1 MVDYLLE
8 IGLEEVPA
16 GTIDDVISQLSNKL
30 MTILSDKRISY
41 DSFKTFGTPRRI
53 ALRINGLAEKGDS
66 ITLETK
72 GPSVKS
78 AYKDGEPTK
87 ALEGFCRSQGITAD
101 SLVVKKLNND
111 EYVYAIKDIEG
122 VDVRAELAGFVVAAI
137 SSVNFSKPM
146 FWGDGLIQFIRP
158 IRTLI
163 SIWNEEILPLEYGGI
178 VADRKSRG
186 HRFLFNGEIE
196 VRSAV
201 DYEETLAS
209 AYVIVDKDVR
219 KELVLKGI
227 KEKEKE
233 LNSKVIVTDEL
244 LQEVLYLVE
253 YPTVFVGSYNK
264 DYLKLPKEAI
274 TTTMVNNQKYFPVT
288 DEIGN
293 IKPYFIGVRCGNDF
307 SMDKVI
313 TGNEKVLKAR
323 LEDARFFFLEDQKVP
338 LLDLRTKLDKVIYQ
352 KQLGTIGDKIDRIV
366 SISKYLGDRLGYE
379 GNDLLV
385 AANIAKM
392 DLASHMVYEFPE
404 LQGIMGYYYSLL
416 EGYGENIAI
425 SVKEH
430 YMPINAVDDVP
441 KSMEGIIVGL
451 ADKIDSIT
459 SIFKTGLI
467 PSGSQ
472 DPYALRRM
480 ALGIIRT
487 IIENELTISIK
498 DLLAY
503 SQEQTKSLDNLDIN
517 VYLEFFKTRFKSYL
531 EKEGIRFDIIDSIFS
546 LEFDDILDLYKKALA
561 LKKYSDDENFNIV
574 VGLLVRINNIVKNS
588 PGNEYDKKL
597 LKDGYEIKLAKE
609 MERIIVP
616 FEKNE
621 KSRNYINCYKLLE
634 ELKLPLDEFFE
645 NVMVMVEDDSVR
657 NNRIN
662 LLINIKNLGHKL
674 FNASKIV
681 S

>member
-1 MVDYLLE
+1 MADYLLE

-30 MTILSDKRISY
+30 MALLTDKRISY

-53 ALRINGLAEKGDS
+53 ALRINGLADKGES
-66 ITLETK
+66 ITIETK
-72 GPSVKS
+72 GPSVKA

-87 ALEGFCRSQGITAD
+87 ALEGFCRGQGIAED
-101 SLVVKKLNND
+101 KLVVKKLNND

-122 VDVRAELAGFVVAAI
+122 VDVKSELAGFVVTAI
-137 SSVNFSKPM
+137 SSINFSKPM
-146 FWGDGLIQFIRP
+146 YWGEGLIQFIRP

-163 SIWNEEILPLEYGGI
+163 SIWNDEILPLEFGGI
-178 VADRKSRG
+178 VAGRKSRG
-186 HRFLFNGEIE
+186 HRFLFDGEIE
-196 VRSAV
+196 VRVAT
-201 DYEETLAS
+201 DYEATLAS
-209 AYVIVDKDVR
+209 AYVVVDKEVR
-219 KELVLKGI
+219 KQLVLDSIAK
-227 KEKEKE
+227 KEQE
-233 LNSKVIVTDEL
+233 LNCKVMLTDEL

-253 YPTVFVGSYNK
+253 YPTVFVGNFDQ

-288 DEIGN
+288 DEAGKIM
-293 IKPYFIGVRCGNDF
+293 PYFIGVRCGNDF
-307 SMDKVI
+307 SIDKVI
-313 TGNEKVLKAR
+313 SGNEKVLKAR
-323 LEDARFFFLEDQKVP
+323 LEDARFFFMEDKKVP
-338 LLDLRTKLDKVIYQ
+338 LLNLRSKLDKVIYQ

-366 SISKYLGDRLGYE
+366 SVSKYLGDKLGYE

-416 EGYGENIAI
+416 EGYSENIAI
-425 SVKEH
+425 SIKEH
-430 YMPINAVDDVP
+430 YMPINAGDDVP
-441 KSMEGIIVGL
+441 RSKEGIIVGL

-459 SIFKTGLI
+459 SIFKAGLI

-498 DLLAY
+498 DLLTY
-503 SQEQTKSLDNLDIN
+503 SQEQTKKLENLDIN

-531 EKEGIRFDIIDSIFS
+531 EKEGFRFDIIDSIFA
-546 LEFDDILDLYKKALA
+546 LDFDDILDLYKKALA
-561 LKKYSDDENFNIV
+561 LRTYSDDENFNVV

-588 PGNEYDKKL
+588 PGKVYVRNL
-597 LKDGYEIKLAKE
+597 LKDDYEIKLANELEK
-609 MERIIVP
+609 IIVP
-616 FEKNE
+616 FEENSKN
-621 KSRNYINCYKLLE
+621 SNYIKCYMLLE
-634 ELKLPLDEFFE
+634 ELKGPLDEFFE
-645 NVMVMVEDDSVR
+645 NVMVMVEDDAVR
-657 NNRIN
+657 NNRLN
-662 LLINIKNLGHKL
+662 LLISIKNLGDNL
-674 FNASKIV
+674 FSASKIV

>member
-1 MVDYLLE
+1 MADYLLE

-16 GTIDDVISQLSNKL
+16 GTIDDVISQLSKKL
-30 MTILSDKRISY
+30 MALLNEKRISY

-53 ALRINGLAEKGDS
+53 AFRINGLAEKGES
-66 ITLETK
+66 ITIETK
-72 GPSVKS
+72 GPSIKA
-78 AYKDGEPTK
+78 AYKEGEPTK
-87 ALEGFCRSQGITAD
+87 ALEGFCRGQGIAVD
-101 SLVVKKLNND
+101 KLVVKKLNND

-122 VDVRAELAGFVVAAI
+122 VDVKAELAGFVVAAI
-137 SSVNFSKPM
+137 SSINFSKPM
-146 FWGDGLIQFIRP
+146 YWGEGVIQFIRP

-163 SIWNEEILPLEYGGI
+163 SIWNDEILPLEFGGI
-178 VADRKSRG
+178 VSDRKSRG
-186 HRFLFNGEIE
+186 HRFLFDGEIE
-196 VRSAV
+196 VGSAI
-201 DYEETLAS
+201 DYEATLAS

-219 KELVLKGI
+219 KQLVLDGI
-227 KEKEKE
+227 TKKEQE

-253 YPTVFVGSYNK
+253 YPTVFVGGFDQ

-288 DEIGN
+288 DEAGN
-293 IKPYFIGVRCGNDF
+293 IMPYFIGVRCGDDF
-307 SMDKVI
+307 SIDKVI
-313 TGNEKVLKAR
+313 SGNEKVLKAR
-323 LEDARFFFLEDQKVP
+323 LEDARFFFMEDQKVP
-338 LLDLRTKLDKVIYQ
+338 LLDLRAKLDKVIYQ

-366 SISKYLGDRLGYE
+366 SVSKYLGDKLGYE
-379 GNDLLV
+379 GNDLSV

-416 EGYGENIAI
+416 EGYSENIAI
-425 SVKEH
+425 SIKEH
-430 YMPINAVDDVP
+430 YMPINAGDDVP
-441 KSMEGIIVGL
+441 RSQEGIIVGL
-451 ADKIDSIT
+451 SDKIDSIT
-459 SIFKTGLI
+459 SIFKAGLI

-503 SQEQTKSLDNLDIN
+503 SQEQTKSLENLDIN
-517 VYLEFFKTRFKSYL
+517 VYLEFFRTRFKSYL
-531 EKEGIRFDIIDSIFS
+531 EKEGFRFDIIDSIFA
-546 LEFDDILDLYKKALA
+546 LDFDDIFDLYNKALA
-561 LKKYSDDENFNIV
+561 LRTYSDDENFNVV

-588 PGNEYDKKL
+588 PGKEYDKNL
-597 LKDGYEIKLAKE
+597 LKDDYEIKLAKE
-609 MERIIVP
+609 LEKIIVS
-616 FEKNE
+616 FEENE
-621 KSRNYINCYKLLE
+621 KSGTYIKCYRLLE
-634 ELKLPLDEFFE
+634 ELKGPLDEFFE
-645 NVMVMVEDDSVR
+645 NVMVMVEDEAVR

-662 LLINIKNLGHKL
+662 LLISIKNLGNKL

>member
-1 MVDYLLE
+1 MADYLLE

-30 MTILSDKRISY
+30 LTHLTDKRISY
-41 DSFKTFGTPRRI
+41 DSFETFGTPRRI
-53 ALRINGLAEKGDS
+53 ALRINGLAEKGES
-66 ITLETK
+66 ITIETK
-72 GPSVKS
+72 GPSVKA

-87 ALEGFCRSQGITAD
+87 ALAGFCRGQGIAVEK
-101 SLVVKKLNND
+101 LVVKKLNNE

-122 VDVRAELAGFVVAAI
+122 VDVKAELAGFVITAI
-137 SSVNFSKPM
+137 NSINFSKPM
-146 FWGDGLIQFIRP
+146 YWGDGLIQFIRP

-163 SIWNEEILPLEYGGI
+163 SIWNDEILPLEFGGI

-186 HRFLFNGEIE
+186 HRFLFDGEIE
-196 VRSAV
+196 VSSAT

-209 AYVIVDKDVR
+209 AYVIVDKEVR
-219 KELVLKGI
+219 KQLVLDGI
-227 KEKEKE
+227 ANKEQE
-233 LNSKVIVTDEL
+233 LNCKVIVTDEL

-253 YPTVFVGSYNK
+253 YPTVFVGRFDQ

-288 DEIGN
+288 DEYGKIM
-293 IKPYFIGVRCGNDF
+293 PYFIGVRCGNDF
-307 SMDKVI
+307 SIDKVI
-313 TGNEKVLKAR
+313 SGNEKVLKAR
-323 LEDARFFFLEDQKVP
+323 LEDARFFFMEDKKVP
-338 LLDLRTKLDKVIYQ
+338 LLELRSKLDKVIYQ

-366 SISKYLGDRLGYE
+366 SVSKYLGDKLDYKE
-379 GNDLLV
+379 DDLLV
-385 AANIAKM
+385 AARIAKM

-416 EGYGENIAI
+416 EGYSENIAI
-425 SVKEH
+425 SIKEH
-430 YMPINAVDDVP
+430 YMPINAGDDVP
-441 KSMEGIIVGL
+441 RSMEGIVVGL

-459 SIFKTGLI
+459 SIFKAGLI

-498 DLLAY
+498 DLLSY
-503 SQEQTKSLDNLDIN
+503 SQKQTKSLENLDIN
-517 VYLEFFKTRFKSYL
+517 LYLEFFKTRFKSFL
-531 EKEGIRFDIIDSIFS
+531 EKEGFRFDIIDSIFA
-546 LEFDDILDLYKKALA
+546 LDFDDILDLYKKALA
-561 LKKYSDDENFNIV
+561 LRTYSNDENYNVV

-588 PGNEYDKKL
+588 SGKEYDKNL
-597 LKDGYEIKLAKE
+597 LQDDYEIKLAKE
-609 MERIIVP
+609 LEVIINS
-616 FEKNE
+616 FEENSNKG
-621 KSRNYINCYKLLE
+621 NYINCYKLLE
-634 ELKLPLDEFFE
+634 VLKVPLDEFFE
-645 NVMVMVEDDSVR
+645 NVMVMVDDEAIR

-662 LLINIKNLGHKL
+662 LLISIKNLGDKL
-674 FNASKIV
+674 FSASKIV

>member
-1 MVDYLLE
+1 MADYLLE

-30 MTILSDKRISY
+30 MSLLNEKRISY

-53 ALRINGLAEKGDS
+53 GFRINGLAEKGES
-66 ITLETK
+66 ITIETK
-72 GPSVKS
+72 GPSVKA
-78 AYKDGEPTK
+78 AYKEGEPTK
-87 ALEGFCRSQGITAD
+87 ALEGFCRGQGIEVD
-101 SLVVKKLNND
+101 KLVVKKLNND

-122 VDVRAELAGFVVAAI
+122 VDVKAELAGFVITAI
-137 SSVNFSKPM
+137 SSINFSKPM
-146 FWGDGLIQFIRP
+146 YWGEGLIQFIRP

-163 SIWNEEILPLEYGGI
+163 SIWNDEILPLEFGGI

-186 HRFLFNGEIE
+186 HRFLFDGEIE

-201 DYEETLAS
+201 DYEATLAS
-209 AYVIVDKDVR
+209 AYVVVDKDIR
-219 KELVLKGI
+219 KKLVLEGI
-227 KEKEKE
+227 SNKEQE
-233 LNSKVIVTDEL
+233 LNCKVIVTDEL

-253 YPTVFVGSYNK
+253 YPTVFVGNFNQ

-288 DEIGN
+288 DEAGKIM
-293 IKPYFIGVRCGNDF
+293 PYFIGVRCGNDF
-307 SMDKVI
+307 SIDKVI
-313 TGNEKVLKAR
+313 SGNEKVLKAR
-323 LEDARFFFLEDQKVP
+323 LEDARFFFIEDQKVP

-352 KQLGTIGDKIDRIV
+352 KQLGSIGDKIDRIV
-366 SISKYLGDRLGYE
+366 SVSKYLGDKLGYE
-379 GNDLLV
+379 GNDLSV

-416 EGYGENIAI
+416 EGYSENIAI
-425 SVKEH
+425 SIKEH
-430 YMPINAVDDVP
+430 YMPINAGDDVP
-441 KSMEGIIVGL
+441 RSQEGIIVGL
-451 ADKIDSIT
+451 SDKIDSIT
-459 SIFKTGLI
+459 SIFKAGLI
-467 PSGSQ
+467 PNGSQ

-503 SQEQTKSLDNLDIN
+503 SQEQTKSLENLDIN

-531 EKEGIRFDIIDSIFS
+531 EKEGLRFDIIDSIFA
-546 LEFDDILDLYKKALA
+546 LDFDDILDLYNKALA
-561 LKKYSDDENFNIV
+561 LRTYSDDENFNVV
-574 VGLLVRINNIVKNS
+574 VGLLVRINNIVKNT
-588 PGNEYDKKL
+588 PGKEYDKNL
-597 LKDGYEIKLAKE
+597 LKDDYEIKLAKE
-609 MERIIVP
+609 LEKIIVS
-616 FEKNE
+616 FEENE
-621 KSRNYINCYKLLE
+621 KSGNYIKCYTLLE
-634 ELKLPLDEFFE
+634 ELKGPLDEFFE
-645 NVMVMVEDDSVR
+645 NVMVMVEDEAVR

-662 LLINIKNLGHKL
+662 LLISIKNLGNKL